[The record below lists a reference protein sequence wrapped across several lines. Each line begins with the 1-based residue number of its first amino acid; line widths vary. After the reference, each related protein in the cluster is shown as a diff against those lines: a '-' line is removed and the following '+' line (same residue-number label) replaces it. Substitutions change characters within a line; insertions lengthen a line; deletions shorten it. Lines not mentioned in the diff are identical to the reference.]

1 MTTSAC
7 AAASAAVVATAP
19 GVRTSTMS
27 AIFDGSPE
35 PAMST
40 R

>member
-1 MTTSAC
+1 MSAC

-19 GVRTSTMS
+19 GASTSTMS
-27 AIFDGSPE
+27 AIFDGAPE
-35 PAMST
+35 PATST